1 MTRRG
6 HARYADDV
14 GAYLLGALDDD
25 ERAKFEK
32 HLSRCDECREAAA
45 ELTPAVDALQHSVDP
60 VEPPAALKT
69 SVMAAVRAEPRPA
82 EVAAPSRPARAT
94 HPLAWLRVRPRVAAL
109 AASALVALA
118 FAGGALVTSLG
129 GDDAT
134 TRTIAADV
142 DAERQ
147 PAASARLV
155 VPQNGGGDAV
165 LRATGMQQPPPGRVY
180 TVWLKRGE
188 RLDAVSLLAVD
199 REGSASAALPGSV
212 EGADAVL
219 VTREPEGGSDRPSEA
234 PVVSV
239 DLAG

>member
-1 MTRRG
+1 MTGRR

-14 GAYLLGALDDD
+14 GVYLLGALDDD
-25 ERAKFEK
+25 ERTRFEK
-32 HLSRCDECREAAA
+32 HLARCDDCRQAVAD
-45 ELTPAVDALQHSVDP
+45 LSPAVDALQHSVDP
-60 VEPPAALKT
+60 VEPPAELK
-69 SVMAAVRAEPRPA
+69 SSLMAAVRAEPRQA
-82 EVAAPSRPARAT
+82 EAAAPSRPARAT
-94 HPLAWLRVRPRVAAL
+94 HPLAWLRVRPRVAAV

-118 FAGGALVTSLG
+118 FAGGALLASLG

-134 TRTIAADV
+134 TRTIAAQV

-147 PAASARLV
+147 PAASARLT
-155 VPQNGGGDAV
+155 VPQKGGGEAV

-199 REGSASAALPGSV
+199 REGSAAAALPASV
-212 EGADAVL
+212 DGADAVL